1 VKVVLVP
8 IFLQVVRFSQVF
20 VAMFSAIAD
29 SSKVQAGIWIC
40 EIIRVSFLLGAF
52 VIFAI
57 SMPLFSNFYL
67 RYTFANLTATTAI
80 LMADLYDQY

>member
-1 VKVVLVP
+1 
-8 IFLQVVRFSQVF
+8 
-20 VAMFSAIAD
+20 
-29 SSKVQAGIWIC
+29 
-40 EIIRVSFLLGAF
+40 